1 MDSSIENILAL
12 YDQDAPLEMA
22 YTIPAAWYVD
32 ERIARL
38 ENRQVFGSNW
48 IAVGRTDQ
56 AAARRA
62 VFYLRSGRGTARHR
76 AWHG

>member
-38 ENRQVFGSNW
+38 ENASRFLAATGSPSGERTRRPLQVSSSPS
-48 IAVGRTDQ
+48 I
-56 AAARRA
+56 
-62 VFYLRSGRGTARHR
+62 
-76 AWHG
+76 